1 MPDTVQMNDI
11 SSDSGRASPDR
22 VGELD
27 LLRFSAALM
36 VVLFHYGFRGY
47 AADNLSSMPY
57 LAMKPVL
64 KYGFLGVEL
73 FFMIS
78 GFVILMTASSGSLR
92 KFAISRIV
100 RLYPAYWACCTIT
113 FLTILALGGERFTA
127 TFSQYLI
134 NMTMLNEFIGVPSID
149 GVYWSLAVE
158 LKFYGLVAFI
168 LLIRQI
174 HHAQWLLVAWLAA
187 TMVTMI
193 FPVSWAIRW
202 ILIADYSTY
211 FIAGATCY
219 LIYSQGAS
227 LPRLLI
233 FLAAWL
239 LAIKSSIKYAPG
251 LERQFKES
259 FDPAVIALL
268 VSSFFVLMLLVS
280 LRKTFGMARKN
291 WVVIGALTYPLYL
304 LHQKIGYMIFNVAY
318 PGINMHIVFWATVLF
333 MLLLAYAIHR
343 QVERRFARPFKQALE
358 RALDRQF
365 WIGKARASR

>member
-1 MPDTVQMNDI
+1 
-11 SSDSGRASPDR
+11 
-22 VGELD
+22 
-27 LLRFSAALM
+27 M

-47 AADNLSSMPY
+47 AADNLSIMPY
-57 LAMKPVL
+57 LSATPVL

-92 KFAISRIV
+92 RFAISRIV

-113 FLTILALGGERFTA
+113 FLTILAFGGERFTA
-127 TFSQYLI
+127 TFGQFLI
-134 NMTMLNEFIGVPSID
+134 NMTMFNEFVGVPSID

-168 LLIRQI
+168 LFIRQI
-174 HHAQWLLVAWLAA
+174 HHTQWLLIAWLAA
-187 TMVTMI
+187 TLVTMI

-211 FIAGATCY
+211 FIAGATCF
-219 LIYSQGAS
+219 LIYSKGAS
-227 LPRLLI
+227 LLRMLI
-233 FLAAWL
+233 FLTAWA
-239 LAIKSSIKYAPG
+239 LAMKSSIQHAPG

-268 VSSFFVLMLLVS
+268 ITFFFAVMLLVA

-318 PGINMHIVFWATVLF
+318 PGINTHIVLWATVLF
-333 MLLLAYAIHR
+333 MLLLAYTIHR
-343 QVERRFARPFKQALE
+343 QVERRFAKPFKQALE
-358 RALDRQF
+358 QALDREL
-365 WIGKARASR
+365 WTKKSRASM